1 LIDSNVVQV
10 IHYAITGAT
19 SVIMGIFAYKQY
31 LSNKASAENVT
42 QSNEDKAIQQIMI
55 RLAVLEER
63 SQNESEVLDKLADR
77 LQDLRD
83 KL

>member
-1 LIDSNVVQV
+1 
-10 IHYAITGAT
+10 
-19 SVIMGIFAYKQY
+19 MGIFAYKQY